1 MEFLQTFA
9 CNSAENKQLPAT
21 ALRKLA
27 LESTQGLGFLSN
39 IWAEA
44 IESLLTLAAEMH
56 AAFPF
61 MLAAC
66 VAPAAAGR
74 HWDLQCQPSQHA
86 V

>member
-1 MEFLQTFA
+1 LEFY
-9 CNSAENKQLPAT
+9 KHLPAT
-21 ALRKLA
+21 VLRKLA
-27 LESTQGLGFLSN
+27 LESTQGLDFLSN

-44 IESLLTLAAEMH
+44 IDSLLMAAAEMH

-61 MLAAC
+61 TLAAC

-74 HWDLQCQPSQHA
+74 HWNLQRQPSQHA